1 MVVHSNMA
9 NATSDH
15 SLYFWCEII
24 SAPNEQK
31 YAVADRTML
40 SNMGHS
46 CCIISGINDFLAV
59 VERVSSVMVL
69 MCLTTKST
77 AAISRP
83 LDCLVRA
90 MLFPLAVFLCQGLSL
105 SPEVN
110 NRCILSNRQ
119 VPCARDKRRGK
130 PRQRQHS

>member
-24 SAPNEQK
+24 SAPNEPK
-31 YAVADRTML
+31 YAVADRTIL

-69 MCLTTKST
+69 MSPTLNYTEIILYST
-77 AAISRP
+77 GYSRFLQNSPPISNI
-83 LDCLVRA
+83 
-90 MLFPLAVFLCQGLSL
+90 QGASYTYAWL
-105 SPEVN
+105 
-110 NRCILSNRQ
+110 I
-119 VPCARDKRRGK
+119 
-130 PRQRQHS
+130 